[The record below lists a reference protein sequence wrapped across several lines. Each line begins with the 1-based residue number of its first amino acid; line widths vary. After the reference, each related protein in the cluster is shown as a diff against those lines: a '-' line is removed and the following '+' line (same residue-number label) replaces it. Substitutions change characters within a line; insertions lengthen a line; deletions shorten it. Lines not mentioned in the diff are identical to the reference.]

1 MIFIRQITKDILD
14 DGHVKFWKLDKQSG
28 EWKEIDSRTVQDKVS
43 HALRDSKSNMCA
55 ISSSEDTKPDYGK
68 IANSDSINALNPTK
82 SMLALQ
88 QTQSLELELERRA
101 SIKQLQEMKQRL
113 LEDRDRIDLVRSV
126 LNQRQRNAQLSS
138 VSALGITPNIS
149 NRPPLLHSMI
159 RDLPQLGMPSSRSVR
174 PNQLCTESS
183 LLENYALSSYYS

>member
-1 MIFIRQITKDILD
+1 MIFIRQITKEILD

-55 ISSSEDTKPDYGK
+55 IAPSEDTKPDYGK
-68 IANSDSINALNPTK
+68 IANSDSINPINPTK

-88 QTQSLELELERRA
+88 QAQNLELELERRA
-101 SIKQLQEMKQRL
+101 GIKQLQEMKQRL

-138 VSALGITPNIS
+138 VSALGITGNIG
-149 NRPPLLHSMI
+149 NCPPLLHSMI
-159 RDLPQLGMPSSRSVR
+159 RDLPQLGMSSRTVR
-174 PNQLCTESS
+174 PNHLCTESS